1 MMNLE
6 LLNLRK
12 DKINQ
17 FNKKG
22 IYTVEDLVN
31 FLPRRY
37 DDFSKPK
44 SVKYLNDGEI
54 QAVVGV
60 IEKVT
65 NKNGV
70 INVTLKDSMNWK
82 LFITFFNQGYLI
94 KTLKVGEKYL
104 ACGMVKFSGDAG
116 FRTMTN
122 PAIFTKN
129 IEENLKIHP
138 IYSNITGMSSSFL
151 NEKINSAISLVDK
164 EDYVE
169 NVLLSKYSLISKQ
182 KAIRGLHQPKTLD
195 EIELAKNR
203 LLFDELFLFNFKLKE
218 NSNDEVKDSFV
229 QIKHLKK
236 AKELME
242 KLPFELTEGQR
253 SVLRN
258 IVKKMRTGKKVD
270 ALVQGDVGVGKTIVA
285 ILLMVSV
292 SENGY
297 QSCLVAPTN
306 ILAKQ
311 HYEEIKEKLEPLGF
325 NVGFLSSEL
334 KKREQNAVLKS
345 LKNGE
350 LDMVVGT
357 HSLMSEKV
365 EFNNLGLSIIDEEH
379 RFGVNQREQLN
390 KEGVHKVNMSATP
403 IPRSLALSM
412 YGDMIDVETIKA
424 SPKGRKPIETDV
436 ISPENVNDVYKS
448 ILKELQKG
456 RQAYIICPLITKG
469 ESEKMENIANIEE
482 EYEYAKKLFGKHGFN
497 VGMVTGQLKDDE
509 INDSLTKFKEK
520 EYDVL
525 IATTIVEVGVN
536 VPNSTVIMI
545 KNAERFGFAQL
556 HQLRGRVGRGNH
568 QSYCYL
574 ISENKEKFQ
583 IFKET
588 RDGFKI
594 AEHDL
599 LLRGAGS
606 FLGTQQSGDNK
617 FLMLM
622 LANKDLNESIKKD
635 VDEIYKNEKRL
646 KRYRS
651 IKSLEV
657 KEL

>member
-37 DDFSKPK
+37 DDYSTPK
-44 SVKYLNDGEI
+44 CVKYLIDGEI

-65 NKNGV
+65 NKNGI
-70 INVTLKDSMNWK
+70 INVTLKDNMNWK
-82 LFITFFNQGYLI
+82 LFITFFNQNYLA

-104 ACGMVKFSGDAG
+104 ACGMVRFSGDAG

-122 PAIFTKN
+122 PSIFTKK

-138 IYSNITGMSSSFL
+138 VYSNVAGMSSSFL
-151 NEKINSAISLVDK
+151 TEKINSAISLVDK

-182 KAIRGLHQPKTLD
+182 KAIRGLHQPKTLN

-218 NSNDEVKDSFV
+218 NSSNEIKDSFV
-229 QIKHLKK
+229 EIKQLVK
-236 AKELME
+236 AKELMDT
-242 KLPFELTEGQR
+242 LPFELTDGQR

-292 SENGY
+292 CENGY

-311 HYEEIKEKLEPLGF
+311 HYEEVKERLEPLGF
-325 NVGFLSSEL
+325 KVGFLSSEL
-334 KKREQNAVLKS
+334 KKREQNAILKS

-350 LDMVVGT
+350 LDMIVGT

-390 KEGVHKVNMSATP
+390 KEGVHKVSMSATP
-403 IPRSLALSM
+403 IPRSLALTM

-424 SPKGRKPIETDV
+424 SPKGRKPIETDIV
-436 ISPENVNDVYKS
+436 SPENINQVYQS

-469 ESEKMENIANIEE
+469 ESEKMEGVANIEE
-482 EYEYAKKLFGKHGFN
+482 EYEYAKKLFVKHGFN

-509 INDSLTKFKEK
+509 INEALTKFKEK

-574 ISENKEKFQ
+574 ISENIEKFQ

-617 FLMLM
+617 LLMLM
-622 LANKDLNESIKKD
+622 LANKKLNESIKKD
-635 VDEIYKNEKRL
+635 VDEIYKDEKRL

>member
-37 DDFSKPK
+37 DDYSTPK
-44 SVKYLNDGEI
+44 CVKYLIDGEI

-65 NKNGV
+65 NKNGI
-70 INVTLKDSMNWK
+70 INVTLKDNMNWK
-82 LFITFFNQGYLI
+82 LFITFFNQSYLP

-104 ACGMVKFSGDAG
+104 ACGMVRFSGDAG

-122 PAIFTKN
+122 PSIFTKK

-138 IYSNITGMSSSFL
+138 VYSNVAGMSSSFL
-151 NEKINSAISLVDK
+151 TEKINSAISLVDK

-182 KAIRGLHQPKTLD
+182 KAIRGLHQPKTLN

-218 NSNDEVKDSFV
+218 NSSNEIKDSFV
-229 QIKHLKK
+229 EIKQLVK
-236 AKELME
+236 AKELMDT
-242 KLPFELTEGQR
+242 LPFELTDGQR

-292 SENGY
+292 CENGY

-311 HYEEIKEKLEPLGF
+311 HYEEVKERLEPLGF
-325 NVGFLSSEL
+325 KVGFLSSEL
-334 KKREQNAVLKS
+334 KKREQNAILKS

-350 LDMVVGT
+350 LDMIVGT

-390 KEGVHKVNMSATP
+390 KEGVHKVSMSATP
-403 IPRSLALSM
+403 IPRSLALTM

-424 SPKGRKPIETDV
+424 SPKGRKPIETDIV
-436 ISPENVNDVYKS
+436 SPENINQVYQS

-469 ESEKMENIANIEE
+469 ESEKMEGVANIEE
-482 EYEYAKKLFGKHGFN
+482 EYEYAKKLFVKHGFN

-509 INDSLTKFKEK
+509 INEALTKFKEK

-574 ISENKEKFQ
+574 ISENIEKFQ

-617 FLMLM
+617 LLMLM
-622 LANKDLNESIKKD
+622 LANKKLNESIKKD
-635 VDEIYKNEKRL
+635 VDEIYKDEKRL